1 MAEGALLLGPILFQ
15 KFELPE
21 RVRFGGR
28 QRMAVHRLP
37 GGVRVV
43 DSLGRDD
50 ADIVWSGV
58 FSGGDAAL
66 RAGALDLLR
75 AEGGAWPLTW
85 DWFFYT
91 VVIARFDA
99 DYTRSNWIPYRITCT
114 VVRDETAAAVEAAIS
129 LAGSAVGD
137 LTTAEAVG
145 CGVALGAA
153 IGALGASQATQ
164 RGSSAYAG
172 ASVALAG
179 ASQQIGTGIAAT
191 EGQLGRV
198 SVSDAAGLTVTT
210 GLAGQLAALT
220 AARGYVNRAGANLAN
235 ADT

>member
-15 KFELPE
+15 DFELPE

-28 QRMAVHRLP
+28 QQLAVHRLP

-43 DSLGRDD
+43 DLLGRDD
-50 ADIVWSGV
+50 ADIVRSGV
-58 FSGGDAAL
+58 FSGSDAAL
-66 RAGALDLLR
+66 RAGALDLMR
-75 AEGGAWPLTW
+75 AEGTAWPLTW

-99 DYTRSNWIPYRITCT
+99 DYTRSNWIPYRITCA
-114 VVRDETAAAVEAAIS
+114 VVRDETAAAVEAAVS
-129 LAGSAVGD
+129 LVASVVGD
-137 LTTAEAVG
+137 LTTARAVG
-145 CGVALGAA
+145 SGVALGTA
-153 IGALGASQATQ
+153 IGALGVSQATQ
-164 RGSSAYAG
+164 PGSSAYVG

-179 ASQQIGTGIAAT
+179 ASQQIITGIAAI
-191 EGQLGRV
+191 EGALG
-198 SVSDAAGLTVTT
+198 SVPMSDAAGLNATT

-220 AARGYVNRAGANLAN
+220 AARGYVKRAGANLAN